1 MQQVKAAVRED
12 DAAAVAF
19 LAAKPQ
25 NRFLQ
30 GQDCRGQGISMR
42 TSKTKIPA
50 PSSKGSLSRA
60 NRGSIHG
67 AMAWMNRRKL
77 IHGIA
82 GIPLLLGGIA
92 LIRMQPYRAHSVLAS
107 AGGCQMSVDVV
118 EPSSGDAQGF
128 VVLLHG
134 ISATKR
140 IMWYVAQG
148 FANQNL
154 RVFVPD
160 LPGHGRTPGPFTP
173 ERAEECTEALV
184 QELMQRRAI
193 VPEKT
198 ILAGHSM
205 GGALAVR
212 VGARVPV
219 AGVIAISPAPMGT
232 QRLSPEIQL
241 FRDSTPLPA
250 NSLVL
255 SAAWEPASVR
265 GYAEDLVRSRS
276 DGTSEY
282 AVITRATHVS
292 LLFDSATLSHD
303 ARWAAHLLHAD
314 NNVPFPSHLALYG
327 FLLGTV
333 GLVVLAGPFLVEAAG
348 GQQEV
353 EIAEETPAVRPAVA
367 LPQVAL
373 VSVLTVIALRLGVP
387 LRFVHVFQGDY
398 LASFFLFGGLA
409 LLAWNWK
416 ILRVSRKIAVG
427 HILATAVAAIV
438 LILLFGAWLDLTFY
452 EAWLTIPRW
461 LRMPGMFLAF
471 LPWHLAEEILLGG
484 ENSANRWVRT
494 AKALAFRALV
504 WLALMGGV
512 FLLHTGEILMV
523 LLSVYFG
530 LIFVLQR
537 LAVNVVRRETRSVGA
552 AAVFGA
558 ILLAGFCLVI
568 FPVT

>member
-1 MQQVKAAVRED
+1 
-12 DAAAVAF
+12 
-19 LAAKPQ
+19 
-25 NRFLQ
+25 
-30 GQDCRGQGISMR
+30 
-42 TSKTKIPA
+42 
-50 PSSKGSLSRA
+50 
-60 NRGSIHG
+60 
-67 AMAWMNRRKL
+67 MNRPKL

-82 GIPLLLGGIA
+82 GIALLLGGTA
-92 LIRMQPYRAHSVLAS
+92 LILVQPYRKHSVLAS
-107 AGGCQMSVDVV
+107 AGGCPMSMDVV

-148 FANQNL
+148 FANQHL

-160 LPGHGRTPGPFTP
+160 FPGHGRTPGPFTP
-173 ERAEECTEALV
+173 ARTEECTEALV
-184 QELMQRRAI
+184 QELIQRRAI

-205 GGALAVR
+205 GGAIAVR
-212 VGARVPV
+212 VGARIPV

-232 QRLSPEIQL
+232 RRLSPEIQL

-255 SAAWEPASVR
+255 SAAWEPARVR
-265 GYAEDLVRSRS
+265 GYAEDLVRASS
-276 DGTSEY
+276 GGTSEY
-282 AVITRATHVS
+282 AVIPQATHVS
-292 LLFDSATLSHD
+292 MLFDSATLFQD
-303 ARWAAHLLHAD
+303 ARWAARVLHAD
-314 NNVPFPSHLALYG
+314 DNVRFPSHLALYG

-333 GLVVLAGPFLVEAAG
+333 GLFVLTGPFLVEAAG
-348 GQQEV
+348 AQPEV
-353 EIAEETPAVRPAVA
+353 EKAEDAPAVRSA
-367 LPQVAL
+367 LALLQVAL
-373 VSVLTVIALRLGVP
+373 VSVLTVIVLRSGVP
-387 LRFVHVFQGDY
+387 LRFLHVFQGDY
-398 LASFFLFGGLA
+398 LASFFLIGGLA
-409 LLAWNWK
+409 LLAWNWR
-416 ILRVSRKIAVG
+416 ILGASRKIALRR
-427 HILATAVAAIV
+427 ILAAAVAAIV
-438 LILLFGAWLDLTFY
+438 LLLLFGAWFELTFY

-461 LRMPGMFLAF
+461 LRMPGMFLAL

-484 ENSANRWVRT
+484 EHSANRWVRT
-494 AKALAFRALV
+494 AKALAFRALA

-512 FLLHTGEILMV
+512 FLFHSGEILMV

-530 LIFVLQR
+530 LFFVLQR
-537 LAVNVVRRETRSVGA
+537 LAVSVVRRETRSVGA

>member
-1 MQQVKAAVRED
+1 
-12 DAAAVAF
+12 
-19 LAAKPQ
+19 
-25 NRFLQ
+25 
-30 GQDCRGQGISMR
+30 
-42 TSKTKIPA
+42 
-50 PSSKGSLSRA
+50 
-60 NRGSIHG
+60 
-67 AMAWMNRRKL
+67 
-77 IHGIA
+77 
-82 GIPLLLGGIA
+82 
-92 LIRMQPYRAHSVLAS
+92 
-107 AGGCQMSVDVV
+107 MSVDVV
-118 EPSSGDAQGF
+118 EPSSGNAQGF

-140 IMWYVAQG
+140 IMWYIAQG

-160 LPGHGRTPGPFTP
+160 FPGHGRTPGPFTP
-173 ERAEECTEALV
+173 ARAEECTEALV
-184 QELMQRRAI
+184 QELIQRRAI

-205 GGALAVR
+205 GGAIAMR
-212 VGARVPV
+212 VGSRIPV

-232 QRLSPEIQL
+232 RRLSPEIQL

-265 GYAEDLVRSRS
+265 GYAEDLVRSRA

-282 AVITRATHVS
+282 TVIPHATHVS
-292 LLFDSATLSHD
+292 VLFDSATLFHD
-303 ARWAAHLLHAD
+303 ARWAARVLHAD
-314 NNVPFPSHLALYG
+314 NNVRFPSHLALYG

-348 GQQEV
+348 AEQEV
-353 EIAEETPAVRPAVA
+353 EIAEEAPEVRPAVA
-367 LPQVAL
+367 LLQVAL
-373 VSVLTVIALRLGVP
+373 VSVLTVIVLKAGVP
-387 LRFVHVFQGDY
+387 LRFLHIFQGDY
-398 LASFFLFGGLA
+398 LASFFLVSGLT

-416 ILRVSRKIAVG
+416 ILGASRKIAVG
-427 HILATAVAAIV
+427 RILAAAAAAIV
-438 LILLFGAWLDLTFY
+438 LILLFGAWFELTFY

-461 LRMPGMFLAF
+461 LRMPAMFLAL
-471 LPWHLAEEILLGG
+471 LPWHLAEETLLGG
-484 ENSANRWVRT
+484 ENSAKGWLRT
-494 AKALAFRALV
+494 ARALAFRALA

-512 FLLHTGEILMV
+512 FLLHSGEILMV

-530 LIFVLQR
+530 LLFLLQR
-537 LAVNVVRRETRSVGA
+537 LAVNVVRRETGSIGA

>member
-1 MQQVKAAVRED
+1 MKRQK
-12 DAAAVAF
+12 
-19 LAAKPQ
+19 LM
-25 NRFLQ
+25 
-30 GQDCRGQGISMR
+30 RGIV
-42 TSKTKIPA
+42 
-50 PSSKGSLSRA
+50 
-60 NRGSIHG
+60 
-67 AMAWMNRRKL
+67 
-77 IHGIA
+77 GIA
-82 GIPLLLGGIA
+82 LLLGGIA
-92 LIRMQPYRAHSVLAS
+92 LICMEPYRAHSVLAT
-107 AGGCQMSVDVV
+107 AGGCRMSVDVV
-118 EPSSGDAQGF
+118 EPSSGNVHGF

-173 ERAEECTEALV
+173 ARAEECTEALV

-193 VPEKT
+193 VPERT

-205 GGALAVR
+205 GGAIAVR
-212 VGARVPV
+212 VGSGVPV

-232 QRLSPEIQL
+232 PRLSPEIQL
-241 FRDSTPLPA
+241 FRDSKPLPA
-250 NSLVL
+250 NSLVI

-282 AVITRATHVS
+282 VVIPRATHVS
-292 LLFDSATLSHD
+292 LLFDSATLFHD
-303 ARWAAHLLHAD
+303 ARWAAHVLNAD
-314 NNVPFPSHLALYG
+314 NSVPFPSHLALYG

-348 GQQEV
+348 PQQEV
-353 EIAEETPAVRPAVA
+353 QIAEEAPAVRPTVA
-367 LPQVAL
+367 LLQVAL
-373 VSVLTVIALRLGVP
+373 VSGLTVTALRAGVP
-387 LRFVHVFQGDY
+387 LQFLHILQGDY

-409 LLAWNWK
+409 LLALNWK
-416 ILRVSRKIAVG
+416 ILGVSRKIAVG
-427 HILATAVAAIV
+427 RILAAAVAAIV

-461 LRMPGMFLAF
+461 LRMPGAFLAF

-484 ENSANRWVRT
+484 ENSANRRWRT
-494 AKALAFRALV
+494 AKALAFRALA

-512 FLLHTGEILMV
+512 FLLHSGEILMV

-537 LAVNVVRRETRSVGA
+537 LAANVVRRETRSVGA

>member
-1 MQQVKAAVRED
+1 MK
-12 DAAAVAF
+12 
-19 LAAKPQ
+19 
-25 NRFLQ
+25 
-30 GQDCRGQGISMR
+30 
-42 TSKTKIPA
+42 
-50 PSSKGSLSRA
+50 
-60 NRGSIHG
+60 
-67 AMAWMNRRKL
+67 RRKL
-77 IHGIA
+77 IHGIV
-82 GIPLLLGGIA
+82 GIALLLAGTA

-107 AGGCQMSVDVV
+107 AGGCRMSADVV

-128 VVLLHG
+128 VILLHG

-160 LPGHGRTPGPFTP
+160 FPGHGRTPGPFTP
-173 ERAEECTEALV
+173 ARAEECTEALV
-184 QELMQRRAI
+184 QELIQRRAI

-205 GGALAVR
+205 GGAIAVR
-212 VGARVPV
+212 VASRVPV

-265 GYAEDLVRSRS
+265 GYAEDLVRSSS

-282 AVITRATHVS
+282 AVIPQATHVS
-292 LLFDSATLSHD
+292 LLFDSATVFHD
-303 ARWAAHLLHAD
+303 ARWTARVLQAD
-314 NNVPFPSHLALYG
+314 NNVRFPSHLALYG

-333 GLVVLAGPFLVEAAG
+333 GLIVLAGPFLVEAAG

-353 EIAEETPAVRPAVA
+353 EIAEEAPAVRTAVA
-367 LPQVAL
+367 LLQVTV
-373 VSVLTVIALRLGVP
+373 VSALTVIALRAGVP
-387 LRFVHVFQGDY
+387 LRFLHVFQGDY

-416 ILRVSRKIAVG
+416 IFSASRKIAVG
-427 HILATAVAAIV
+427 HILAAAVAAIV
-438 LILLFGAWLDLTFY
+438 LILLFGAWFDLTFY
-452 EAWLTIPRW
+452 EAWLIIPRW
-461 LRMPGMFLAF
+461 LRVPGVFLAL

-484 ENSANRWVRT
+484 ENSAKRRWRT
-494 AKALAFRALV
+494 AKALAFLTFV

-512 FLLHTGEILMV
+512 FLLHSGEILMV
-523 LLSVYFG
+523 LLSIYFG
-530 LIFVLQR
+530 VFFVLQR
-537 LAVNVVRRETRSVGA
+537 LAVNVVRRESGSATA
-552 AAVFGA
+552 AAAFGA

-568 FPVT
+568 FPLT